1 MKTINNIKL
10 TDEQLR
16 QIVAPAD
23 GPTKGDK
30 AAMVAT
36 ALVFVWLLADMI
48 GGLL

>member
-1 MKTINNIKL
+1 MKTIRSIKL
-10 TDEQLR
+10 TDEQWR

-30 AAMVAT
+30 AALVAT
-36 ALVFVWLLADMI
+36 ALVFVWLLADII

>member
-1 MKTINNIKL
+1 MKTIRSIKL
-10 TDEQLR
+10 TDAQWR

-30 AAMVAT
+30 AVLFMTFAVIG
-36 ALVFVWLLADMI
+36 WLLADMI